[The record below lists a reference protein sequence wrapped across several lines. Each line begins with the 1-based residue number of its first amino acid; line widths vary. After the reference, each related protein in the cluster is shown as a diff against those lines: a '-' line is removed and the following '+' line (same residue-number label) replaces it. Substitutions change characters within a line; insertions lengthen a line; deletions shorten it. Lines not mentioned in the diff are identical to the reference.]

1 MDLFYCLLICVW
13 GCMLVFSHCM
23 VTIHL
28 LCSDP
33 QSELFKGRAWF
44 YVFLSFQVL
53 VWGLTPFEMGH
64 KHFLNE
70 SAEAS
75 QEHFNP
81 TLQGNEYPPRGIKE
95 DSKAEL
101 FSWGAL
107 TVFFVQFSVGWF
119 LFLLSTTLKLLMD
132 VKRMHSNQG
141 QNQENGDG
149 GFSKCKSHGLATS
162 MEGFIGGTGFH
173 SDLSGQLLKSGSSTR
188 SATV

>member
-53 VWGLTPFEMGH
+53 VWGLTPFEVGH

-70 SAEAS
+70 SAEVS
-75 QEHFNP
+75 QKHFNP
-81 TLQGNEYPPRGIKE
+81 TLQGNDYHPPPPHPP
-95 DSKAEL
+95 
-101 FSWGAL
+101 
-107 TVFFVQFSVGWF
+107 
-119 LFLLSTTLKLLMD
+119 
-132 VKRMHSNQG
+132 KRNYG
-141 QNQENGDG
+141 R
-149 GFSKCKSHGLATS
+149 F
-162 MEGFIGGTGFH
+162 
-173 SDLSGQLLKSGSSTR
+173 KSGAFFLGCIDCFIWLVQCGLVSVSTQYNFKALNGCEADAFQPGVEPGEWR
-188 SATV
+188 WRLQ